1 MTNRRGIMRK
11 RKLIVIAI
19 AAFVLFSTVF
29 FPYSIPS
36 VYPAVPVKVGEMHQQ
51 KYNEDFAV
59 FQSLFEE
66 RAMQPDYV
74 VSYSISLLNLYEM
87 DWLTNTD
94 YHMKRI
100 EWEQLLTNIQ
110 SIKNELIRLSFRVEG
125 LSEEAK
131 MYLEQMI
138 DSTMRIEETVA
149 YHVNKKSTYSRKHIS
164 VTIRNLQN
172 DIASS
177 LSLYIHFN
185 KTYQPTI

>member
-1 MTNRRGIMRK
+1 MRK

-29 FPYSIPS
+29 FPYSILS
-36 VYPAVPVKVGEMHQQ
+36 VYPAVPVKVDEMRQK

-59 FQSLFEE
+59 FRSLFEE
-66 RAMQPDYV
+66 RAAQPDYV
-74 VSYSISLLNLYEM
+74 VSYSVSLLLLYEM
-87 DWLTNTD
+87 DWLTNAD

-110 SIKNELIRLSFRVEG
+110 LVKNELIRLSFKVEG
-125 LSEEAK
+125 LSVEAK

-138 DSTMRIEETVA
+138 DSTMRIEEAIA
-149 YHVNKKSTYSRKHIS
+149 YHINKKSTYSRKRIN

-177 LSLYIHFN
+177 LDLYIHFWQAYYID
-185 KTYQPTI
+185 K